1 MKLKYIVLLIGMCFM
16 HILPQELK
24 SVLTVR
30 EVIRLFP
37 KKGEHI
43 ERRVKTL
50 IKQAK
55 KRCKEIIAVS
65 ADQRSYANTV
75 RPFDNVLGV
84 SDFAVFVRATEL
96 LEMVSPVEDVR
107 EAAHEASVKLKS
119 FIVDVRSSRKLYDA
133 FKEYVDGN
141 MQHEN
146 LKDEERYFIEQTML
160 EFKRSGLQLP
170 DEILLRV
177 KNIKKEISQLSL
189 DFSQH
194 IADDITTIVV
204 SNKDALAGLDD
215 DFIDALKQT
224 RNGRYILGVDYP
236 TYHAVMQNCMVSETR
251 KALYEAFSNRAYPV
265 NEPILKE
272 LIAKRDELATLLG
285 YENYA
290 QYDLENQMVGTP
302 ERAQEFLDNLMRRA
316 EVKEAEEFK
325 SVSKDL
331 PEGVALID
339 GKCAP
344 WDHAFVKDRY
354 KKKVLAVDEH
364 AIAEYFPMEK
374 TIQGLLSIYEA
385 FFSLTFEE
393 VPVGKLWSNDV
404 RLLQVYDDRLELLGY
419 ILLDLFPRANKYSHA
434 CNLTLVPAVYDKEGK
449 PNIALSAIVAN
460 FPKATD
466 GKPSLLTRNDVSTF
480 FHEFGHALHGILGR
494 THVAL
499 LSGYETKM
507 DFVEMP
513 SQMLEEWL
521 WDKEMLK
528 KVSEHYL
535 TGEPLPDALIEKIL
549 ATKHFESGFFVQRQV
564 FLAKL
569 SLFYFLAG
577 AQKDL
582 QGLQQ
587 ELAESILKHVY
598 YVPEN
603 HMFASFGHLTEYAA
617 KYYGYLWSKVF
628 ALDIFNEIKKHG
640 LLNPEIGKKYV
651 ECIIGR
657 GGSADPNAYIR
668 AFLGREPNDK
678 AFFAD
683 MGL

>member
-1 MKLKYIVLLIGMCFM
+1 MKLRYMLLLGMCFM
-16 HILPQELK
+16 HMLPQELK

-37 KKGEHI
+37 KKGVHI
-43 ERRVKTL
+43 ERRIKTL
-50 IKQAK
+50 IKQTK
-55 KRCKEIIAVS
+55 KRCKEIIALS
-65 ADQRSYANTV
+65 ADERTYANTV
-75 RPFDNVLGV
+75 RPFDNALGV
-84 SDFAVFVRATEL
+84 SDFAVFVRCMEL
-96 LEMVSPVEDVR
+96 LEMVSPVQDVR
-107 EAAHEASVKLKS
+107 ESANDASAKLKS
-119 FIVDVRSSRKLYDA
+119 FIVDVRSSRKLYNA
-133 FKEYVDGN
+133 FKEYVEGN
-141 MQHEN
+141 MQHEE
-146 LKDEERYFIEQTML
+146 LSAEERYFVDQTMR
-160 EFKRSGLQLP
+160 EFKRSGLELP
-170 DEILLRV
+170 DEVLLRV
-177 KNIKKEISQLSL
+177 KKIKKEISQLSL
-189 DFSQH
+189 DFAQH
-194 IADDITTIVV
+194 IAGDTTTIVV
-204 SNKDALAGLDD
+204 KDKDALAGLDD

-224 RNGRYILGVDYP
+224 PKGRYILGVDYP
-236 TYHAVMQNCMVSETR
+236 TYHAVMQNCTVSETR

-265 NEPILKE
+265 NEPVLKA
-272 LIAKRDELATLLG
+272 LIAKRHELSSVLG
-285 YENYA
+285 YESYA
-290 QYDLENQMVGTP
+290 QYDLETQMVGTP
-302 ERAQEFLDNLMRRA
+302 DRAQEFLDNLMRRA
-316 EVKEAEEFK
+316 EIKESAEFALI
-325 SVSKDL
+325 SQDL
-331 PEGVALID
+331 PEGIELVD
-339 GKCAP
+339 GKFAP
-344 WDHAFVKDRY
+344 WDYTFVKDRY
-354 KKKVLAVDEH
+354 KKKAFEVDEH
-364 AIAEYFPMEK
+364 AIAEYFSMEK

-404 RLLQVYDDRLELLGY
+404 RLLQVYDEQLELLGY

-434 CNLTLVPAVYDKEGK
+434 CNLTLVPAVYDKDGK

-460 FPKATD
+460 FPKPID
-466 GKPSLLTRNDVSTF
+466 GKPSLLTRSDVSTF

-521 WDKEMLK
+521 WDKDMLK

-535 TGEPLPDALIEKIL
+535 TGEKLPDALIDKIL

-569 SLFYFLAG
+569 SLTYFLFG
-577 AQKDL
+577 ANKDVQQLQK
-582 QGLQQ
+582 
-587 ELAESILKHVY
+587 ELTESIIKHVQ

-603 HMFASFGHLTEYAA
+603 HFYTSFGHLTEYGA

-628 ALDIFNEIKKHG
+628 ALDIFSEIKKHG

-651 ECIIGR
+651 QCIIGR
-657 GGSADPNAYIR
+657 GGSADPNDYLR
-668 AFLGREPNDK
+668 AFLGREPNDA